1 MRSLNAEKNFLVG
14 KAGWTE
20 KIGVSKA
27 GGRRK
32 KKALGPILEFLK
44 SGRGRMQARGE
55 REREKESFKKKKQ
68 RKNDQAGEDLLN
80 G

>member
-55 REREKESFKKKKQ
+55 RERERVLKRRSNEKMIRRAKIC
-68 RKNDQAGEDLLN
+68 
-80 G
+80 